1 MYVDKTDME
10 LVGHVEAIPDASE
23 LSQHLANRVRL
34 LVNENAELQRQ
45 LIKVKQQLM
54 SLELG
59 VALDKIAAYDDL
71 VANGKTSMMDIVPYG
86 RTLSCARYG
95 TATA

>member
-34 LVNENAELQRQ
+34 LVNENAELQRG

-71 VANGKTSMMDIVPYG
+71 VQTE
-86 RTLSCARYG
+86 RRR
-95 TATA
+95 

>member
-71 VANGKTSMMDIVPYG
+71 VETE
-86 RTLSCARYG
+86 RRR
-95 TATA
+95 